1 MSKFNVAPLILDINT
16 IVKNS
21 LEKYIK
27 EYNSKYDLLEKTHK
41 EIMELPFV
49 VSETNKNAKNSSN
62 PAVIIKTE
70 PKNISD
76 EITKNITAPLVLEIE
91 KIIQTGLNTILEE
104 KKERY
109 EMLEKTQKRLL
120 ELLVSQNTSVEQTQ
134 TQLPSPPLPKENI
147 TFQKIE
153 CKDCQCCSKVNNII

>member
-27 EYNSKYDLLEKTHK
+27 EYNSKYYLLEKTHK
-41 EIMELPFV
+41 EILELPFV
-49 VSETNKNAKNSSN
+49 VSETNKNSKISSN
-62 PAVIIKTE
+62 PTVVIKTE
-70 PKNISD
+70 PKNVSD

-109 EMLEKTQKRLL
+109 EMLEKTQKRML
-120 ELLVSQNTSVEQTQ
+120 ELLVSQNTSVEQT
-134 TQLPSPPLPKENI
+134 LPPSPSLPKENI